1 MGGSAAGG
9 SAAGGSAAG
18 GSAAGGS
25 AVDAGVPDTT
35 PPVIQLAISPN
46 TLTTSGSV
54 TITATATDNVG
65 VTLVELF
72 EGLTLVDQRAT
83 PTSGNQ
89 YQFTRAFTAMNNGSH
104 RFVARARD
112 LAGNM
117 TTSLIAGVNVVIIQA
132 SAPAALG
139 YADNCRYVVRQDGLV
154 VMTGS
159 AGGTCATV
167 TVPTFAFVPSL
178 TNITSV
184 ATNTLGSTSLF
195 LRADGTVACAG
206 NTMDCGPS
214 PVALPGVVTV
224 PGLSNVVS
232 LANSRAGFG
241 PSCAIHGDGTG
252 SCWGA
257 ANYQPGGATAT
268 PRTLRFADGGV
279 VTGLSRTISCNYFT
293 TFLTSSGAMYS
304 VGRND
309 NVEAIGVGYTR
320 FSGGEPGAAS
330 IVKVGNTP
338 IQNVVDFACGNS
350 CGYLSTSDAGVF
362 VFGDQDGFSFGAP
375 TVPNGRYQFATP
387 AVTGVTDVIDLEAGD
402 SHALALDSAG
412 LVWAWGSNTQ
422 GQLGNGTTTSAAAP
436 VQVQGLPSNVVKLGA
451 GGSTSVALTA
461 DGRLFVW
468 GAAVTSG
475 IADAGTRLLLP
486 KEAQLP

>member
-1 MGGSAAGG
+1 MIAPNTITAAG
-9 SAAGGSAAG
+9 A
-18 GSAAGGS
+18 
-25 AVDAGVPDTT
+25 
-35 PPVIQLAISPN
+35 
-46 TLTTSGSV
+46 V

-72 EGLTLVDQRAT
+72 EGLTLVEQRSA

-89 YQFTRAFTAMNNGSH
+89 YQFTRSFTAMNNGAH

-117 TTSLIAGVNVVIIQA
+117 TTSLIAAVNVVIVQP

-139 YADNCRYVVRQDGLV
+139 YVSNCRYVVRQDGLV
-154 VMTGS
+154 LMTGS
-159 AGGTCATV
+159 GGACTGM
-167 TVPTFAFVPSL
+167 TVPTFGFIPSL
-178 TNITSV
+178 TDVTAT
-184 ATNTLGSTSLF
+184 ATNTLGSISLF
-195 LRADGTVACAG
+195 LRSDGTVTCVG
-206 NTMDCGPS
+206 NSMDCGPS
-214 PVALPGVVTV
+214 PVPLPSFVTI

-241 PSCAIHGDGTG
+241 PNCAIHGDGTG

-257 ANYQPGGATAT
+257 ANSQPGGATAT
-268 PRTLRFADGGV
+268 PRTLRFADAGV

-293 TFLTSSGAMYS
+293 TFITSSGAMYS

-320 FSGGEPGAAS
+320 FTGGEPGAAS

-338 IQNVVDFACGNS
+338 IANVVDFACGNS
-350 CGYLSTSDAGVF
+350 CGYIATSDAGVF

-375 TVPNGRYQFATP
+375 AIPNGRYQFAMP
-387 AVTGVTDVIDLEAGD
+387 AVLGVTDVVDLEAGD

-412 LVWAWGSNTQ
+412 LVWAWGTNTQ
-422 GQLGNGTTTSAAAP
+422 GQLGNGTTTSASSP
-436 VQVQGLPSNVVKLGA
+436 VQVVGLPSNVVKLGA
-451 GGSTSVALTA
+451 GGDTSVALTA
-461 DGRLFVW
+461 DGRLFAW
-468 GAAVTSG
+468 GATGSSG
-475 IADAGTRLLLP
+475 VADAGTRLLVP
-486 KEAQLP
+486 KEVQLP